1 MSENKEQLGN
11 EAEHE
16 PGPTIEVVS
25 RGILIEKI
33 RQLHEKP
40 NMAVALLLGGD
51 RISCCD
57 EGVIAEQE
65 SKLIGVATIA
75 PEGEEMSGQPTVVGL
90 YVVPEHRGKGIG
102 AQILQKAVARCIER
116 GFDQIRMDVMSSNA
130 MKIIKKLPDELKD
143 KIDVHDLGNIM
154 DNF

>member
-1 MSENKEQLGN
+1 
-11 EAEHE
+11 
-16 PGPTIEVVS
+16 
-25 RGILIEKI
+25 
-33 RQLHEKP
+33 
-40 NMAVALLLGGD
+40 
-51 RISCCD
+51 
-57 EGVIAEQE
+57 
-65 SKLIGVATIA
+65 
-75 PEGEEMSGQPTVVGL
+75 MSGQPTVVGL

-130 MKIIKKLPDELKD
+130 MKIIEKLPDELKD

>member
-16 PGPTIEVVS
+16 PGPTIKVVP

-40 NMAVALLLGGD
+40 NIAVALLLGGD

-130 MKIIKKLPDELKD
+130 MKIIEKLPDELKD
-143 KIDVHDLGNIM
+143 KIDIHDLGNIM